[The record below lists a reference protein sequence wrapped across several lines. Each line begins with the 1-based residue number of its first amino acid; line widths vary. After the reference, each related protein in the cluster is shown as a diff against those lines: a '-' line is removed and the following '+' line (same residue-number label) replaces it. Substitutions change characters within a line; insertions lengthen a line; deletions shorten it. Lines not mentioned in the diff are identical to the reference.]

1 MLLPIDDG
9 KWHRWDGRFLV
20 RMAGADGPATVGA
33 LGSEDYA
40 RLRRG
45 LNGTL
50 PAIVGAGL
58 PAVRFDDRVVSVP
71 PVGWEESSFAGT
83 ELHYSPL
90 WPLSPETFTVVSAV
104 PDIMSDGLGVLAAT
118 Q

>member
-1 MLLPIDDG
+1 LHIGDG

-20 RMAGADGPATVGA
+20 RMAGANRHVTVGA
-33 LGSEDYA
+33 LGSEGYA

-45 LNGTL
+45 LEGMP
-50 PAIVGAGL
+50 PAIAGAGL
-58 PAVRFDDRVVSVP
+58 PAIRFDDRVVSVP
-71 PVGWEESSFAGT
+71 PVGWAEDGFTAP

-104 PDIMSDGLGVLAAT
+104 PDIMSDWLGVLAAT